1 MTSEDEPAE
10 TDHLVDEHR
19 SRARGLNDEVQLA
32 RGRYLE
38 VMALADKA
46 LTEWFLYRLG
56 VRDEAME
63 LFRRLVG
70 TGQLG
75 ARIQLFR
82 DFAETPEHKE
92 LGQQLEE
99 QNAFRNR
106 LAHGMLFPAAD
117 TTTSFP
123 EIGKDWEIEVSNRT
137 GVKKFPVTA
146 AEIEARRAEV
156 LDLAN
161 RLLRLTVGLVQ

>member
-1 MTSEDEPAE
+1 MTS
-10 TDHLVDEHR
+10 R
-19 SRARGLNDEVQLA
+19 SRARALNDEVQLA

-63 LFRRLVG
+63 LFRRLVE

-75 ARIQLFR
+75 ARIELFR
-82 DFAETPEHKE
+82 DFRDAPEHKE
-92 LGQQLEE
+92 IGKQLEE
-99 QNAFRNR
+99 QNTFRNR

-117 TTTSFP
+117 PDTSFP
-123 EIGKDWEIEVSNRT
+123 EIGKDWEIEVSKRT
-137 GVKKFPVTA
+137 GVKKCAVTA
-146 AEIEARRAEV
+146 AEIEALRGQV
-156 LDLAN
+156 LELAN
-161 RLLRLTVGLVQ
+161 RLRRLTVEVLKSG